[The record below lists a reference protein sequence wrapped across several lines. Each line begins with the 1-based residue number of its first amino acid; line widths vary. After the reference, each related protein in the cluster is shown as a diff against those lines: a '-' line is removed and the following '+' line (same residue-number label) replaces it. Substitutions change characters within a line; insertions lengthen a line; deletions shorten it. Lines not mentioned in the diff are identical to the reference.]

1 MSENLLIEH
10 SSPIGVGAA
19 APPFELRAA
28 ADRRVALSDFV
39 GQTVVLV
46 FYPAD
51 WSPVCTDQL
60 ALYNELLPVFEEHR
74 AQLLGISVDGIW
86 CHLAFAK
93 DRHLRFPLLSDFE
106 PKGAVS
112 RAFGVYNQR
121 DGTSQRA
128 LFVIDSEGIVRWSY
142 VSPDEV
148 NPGAD
153 GILRALEDLARQG
166 VAS

>member
-1 MSENLLIEH
+1 
-10 SSPIGVGAA
+10 
-19 APPFELRAA
+19 
-28 ADRRVALSDFV
+28 
-39 GQTVVLV
+39 
-46 FYPAD
+46 
-51 WSPVCTDQL
+51 
-60 ALYNELLPVFEEHR
+60 
-74 AQLLGISVDGIW
+74 
-86 CHLAFAK
+86 
-93 DRHLRFPLLSDFE
+93 LRFPLLSDFE